1 MGIVPAGEL
10 NALVLKQGPERAT
23 ESYSGMEIICISC
36 WRAFDH
42 DTSTAAAQVTCPHC
56 GFSQPGPDPSNLN
69 AKLDANTRPSEAATA
84 DGELGSD
91 SSSTD
96 PEMPVMEAVEPKP
109 EAPKPPPTAAEPP
122 KRPQTIEYDA
132 VPKEPKAP
140 QAAVVEPKVEP
151 EEPEEPPKPDRRWR
165 LRTPAKL
172 VLYFP
177 DHEAMSRYLTG
188 DEGPGYAVACGPGA
202 FRTLTG
208 FITAMRVTDDPLEA
222 LVNVPPSEDDESA
235 AAAAPIPSAPR
246 PRSGA
251 RTNTPSAP
259 RPNQKPEANK
269 EPQAASDKGAQS
281 RPRTRRRRTSATS
294 DFSFRKT
301 QEQNPWPGRVLFL
314 MIGLLA
320 GGAAIYYVAWLGLLP
335 GIVY

>member
-1 MGIVPAGEL
+1 MPAGEL
-10 NALVLKQGPERAT
+10 RSLVLKQTPERAT
-23 ESYSGMEIICISC
+23 ETYSGMEIICISC

-56 GFSQPGPDPSNLN
+56 GFSQPGPDPSSLN
-69 AKLDANTRPSEAATA
+69 AKLDANTRPSEVATA
-84 DGELGSD
+84 DDDTGLD

-96 PEMPVMEAVEPKP
+96 PEMPVMEASEPVAEP
-109 EAPKPPPTAAEPP
+109 ADEAPKAAPVEAPP
-122 KRPQTIEYDA
+122 KRPQTMEYNA
-132 VPKEPKAP
+132 VPKAEATPPPAAAP
-140 QAAVVEPKVEP
+140 PP
-151 EEPEEPPKPDRRWR
+151 PEPEEPPKPDHRWR
-165 LRTPAKL
+165 LKTPSKL

-188 DEGPGYAVACGPGA
+188 DEDTGYSVACGPGP

-222 LVNVPPSEDDESA
+222 LVNVPPAEDDDSGA
-235 AAAAPIPSAPR
+235 PQAAPIPSAPR

-251 RTNTPSAP
+251 RTGAKSAP
-259 RPNQKPEANK
+259 RSAGKSEPNLDKKLP
-269 EPQAASDKGAQS
+269 SDKGPQT

-301 QEQNPWPGRVLFL
+301 QEQNPWPGRLLFL
-314 MIGLLA
+314 TIGLLA